1 MKLFI
6 QDEQGQYI
14 TATTPEIIKVGR
26 SLCRSTL
33 KKGTDFIGNSESAK
47 EAIASKISSYQ
58 HEVFGCLF
66 LDTKHRILKW
76 VVMFQG
82 TINFTTVYPRE
93 VVKEALRL
101 NAAAIVFAHNH
112 PSGDTTPSPQDIDL
126 TNKLK
131 EILKVIDV
139 NVLDHI
145 VVGDTN
151 VSFSDMGLM

>member
-1 MKLFI
+1 MNLFV
-6 QDEQGQYI
+6 QDEKGQYI
-14 TATTPEIIKVGR
+14 TAPPQEIIRMGR

-33 KKGTDFIGNSESAK
+33 KRGFDFIGNSESAK
-47 EAIASKISSYQ
+47 EAIASKISTYQ

-66 LDTKHRILKW
+66 LNTKHRILKW

-82 TINFTTVYPRE
+82 TINSTTVYPRE

-101 NAAAIVFAHNH
+101 NAAAVVLAHNH
-112 PSGDTTPSPQDIDL
+112 PSGDTTPSRQDIDL

-139 NVLDHI
+139 IVLDHI
-145 VVGDTN
+145 VVGDTI

>member
-33 KKGTDFIGNSESAK
+33 KKGTDFVENSEAAK
-47 EAIASKISSYQ
+47 EAIASKISPYQ

-66 LDTKHRILKW
+66 LDTKHRVLKW

-101 NAAAIVFAHNH
+101 NAAAVVFAHNH
-112 PSGDTTPSPQDIDL
+112 PSGDTAPSQQDIDL